1 VSATVFF
8 SSANELA
15 TLSNTF
21 AVDGTAT
28 DPTAV
33 TLTVTSPSS
42 VVTSYT
48 WPTPATLTRTG
59 PGAFTTDKVSDESG
73 TWTGRWDG
81 TGSASDTALVT
92 WDVQETALGRLYAT
106 VEALKS
112 RMRITGTNDDY
123 ELHTACFSASRAVEQ
138 ECERHFWRT
147 TAAEVRTF
155 EPCGTYVV
163 NMTEFNDLV
172 SIATLKTD
180 SSGDGVYDT
189 TWAVSDYQLWPP
201 NPSAAPEP
209 KPHSHVRAV
218 GNQVFP
224 TVFTVGARTN
234 VVEITGVFGWPAVPR
249 TIQQA
254 ALLLAQDTFSLK
266 DTKFGVAQFG
276 DLTVSVGTA
285 GRINPMID
293 PYRRNPRA
301 RDGQKMFVR

>member
-1 VSATVFF
+1 MGATVFF

-15 TLSNTF
+15 TLSNVF
-21 AVDGTAT
+21 KVNGVAT
-28 DPTAV
+28 DPGAA
-33 TLTVTSPSS
+33 TLTVTSPNL
-42 VVTSYT
+42 VVSTYT
-48 WPTPATLTRTG
+48 GGQLTHPSTG
-59 PGAFTTDKVSDESG
+59 TYSRDVTCNEAG
-73 TWTGRWDG
+73 TWTFEWSG
-81 TGSASDTALVT
+81 TTTASDDAVGT
-92 WDVQETALGRLYAT
+92 WDVFEPQLGRLYAT

-172 SIATLKTD
+172 SISALKTD

-189 TWAVSDYQLWPP
+189 TWTASDYQLWPP
-201 NPSAAPEP
+201 NPSAAPEA
-209 KPHSHVRAV
+209 KPYSHVRAV

-224 TVFTVGARTN
+224 TVFAVGARTN